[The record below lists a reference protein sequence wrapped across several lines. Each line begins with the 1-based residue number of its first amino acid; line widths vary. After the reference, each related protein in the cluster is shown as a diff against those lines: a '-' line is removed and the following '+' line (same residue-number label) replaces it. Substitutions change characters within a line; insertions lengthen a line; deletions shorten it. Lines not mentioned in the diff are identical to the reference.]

1 MSTAPSPSPPPPPEL
16 AAKRARD
23 SAPGRTAVIV
33 VHGLWMPGTEMVLLR
48 RRLSAAGLTPV
59 LFRYKSV
66 TRNLTDN
73 AAALAEFADGVPADT
88 LHFVG
93 HSLGGVLP
101 LDMFA
106 RHAPDRPG
114 RIVCLGSPL
123 CGTTVGSRLSGFG
136 SGGRRVIGKSIEELV
151 TRGGLPHWS
160 SPREV
165 GVIAG
170 SLPIGLGRPFGL
182 RGAND
187 GMVTV
192 AETMLPGAVDHLVLK
207 LSHTALLMSAR
218 SAREVVHF
226 LEHGR
231 FRHEP

>member
-1 MSTAPSPSPPPPPEL
+1 
-16 AAKRARD
+16 
-23 SAPGRTAVIV
+23 
-33 VHGLWMPGTEMVLLR
+33 MVLLR
-48 RRLSAAGLTPV
+48 HRLRAAGLMPV

-66 TRNLTDN
+66 RRNLTDN

-93 HSLGGVLP
+93 HSLGGVLT
-101 LDMFA
+101 LDMWA

-123 CGTTVGSRLSGFG
+123 CGTSVGSRLSGFG
-136 SGGRRVIGKSIEELV
+136 TGGRRIIGKSIDELI

-170 SLPIGLGRPFGL
+170 NLPVGIGRPFGCL
-182 RGAND
+182 HGPND
-187 GMVTV
+187 GLV
-192 AETMLPGAVDHLVLK
+192 AVEETRLPGAADHLVLK

-218 SAREVVHF
+218 AATQVVHF

-231 FRHEP
+231 FRREVSEVTAHMAGAAGAAVE